1 MILKA
6 ALPLSCYIAIST
18 GGFQHCQGK
27 GLEIKCLCHGPE
39 ETHITSACISLC
51 LVTWPQLTERELG
64 SVNFLCVQEGEKSWA
79 WVSTVSTTHRRLV
92 HMVRVEFM
100 QRSESDIMDIQN
112 GPLLSSLQQ

>member
-64 SVNFLCVQEGEKSWA
+64 SVNLLCVQEGEKSWA
-79 WVSTVSTTHRRLV
+79 WVSTAFVYYTQEASAYGQSGIHAT
-92 HMVRVEFM
+92 VRV
-100 QRSESDIMDIQN
+100 
-112 GPLLSSLQQ
+112 